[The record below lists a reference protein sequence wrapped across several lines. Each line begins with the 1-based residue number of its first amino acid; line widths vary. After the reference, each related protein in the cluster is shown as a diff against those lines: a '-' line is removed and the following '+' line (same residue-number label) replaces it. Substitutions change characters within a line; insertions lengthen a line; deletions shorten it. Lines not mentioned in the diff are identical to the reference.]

1 MVNTVSALGLA
12 VDWTEALATEAPG
25 MDARAIQ
32 SSGMT
37 KRAKT
42 FPLRPLP
49 FSPAGEKRIFA
60 AAVETLLSEDAAAA
74 DDAAAPEDATVGSE
88 ST

>member
-1 MVNTVSALGLA
+1 MVNTVSAPGLA
-12 VDWTEALATEAPG
+12 VETEALATEAPG

-60 AAVETLLSEDAAAA
+60 AVETLLSEAAAAA
-74 DDAAAPEDATVGSE
+74 DDAAPPEDATVGSE